1 MIYWEGTMATVVP
14 DVILDTKGMICPLPV
29 MKAKK
34 AIDALPEGQVLGI
47 LSTDAA
53 TLSDIPMLAK
63 RLGLD
68 LLETIES
75 NEVIEFYIKKK

>member
-1 MIYWEGTMATVVP
+1 MATVSP

-29 MKAKK
+29 LKAKK
-34 AIDALPEGQVLGI
+34 AIDALMEGQVLGI

-53 TLSDIPMLAK
+53 TLSDIPRLVQ

-68 LLETIES
+68 LIETREES
-75 NEVIEFYIKKK
+75 DVIEFYIKERVS